1 MQRGDERTLKRDAKL
16 VRIRR
21 LDEACERLLCR
32 GKQAQERRPRVRGV
46 AAEAPVLRG
55 PVNDAFMS
63 TASTARASSAAST
76 TASVRARAA
85 AASTALRMR
94 RRRARA
100 DDAFV

>member
-21 LDEACERLLCR
+21 LDEARERLLRR

-63 TASTARASSAAST
+63 TTPTARASGALT
-76 TASVRARAA
+76 PRTASSVTSVAGSSRTPKV
-85 AASTALRMR
+85 ASSSSGVA
-94 RRRARA
+94 
-100 DDAFV
+100 